1 MTRYEQNSPDA
12 ICDLIN
18 FVLKCTGCD
27 LQIDVHDVEDPDN
40 ATSKL
45 TDLQEEYNRLKIID
59 YPLISKGK
67 GSANFRHTMTDFF
80 HSLISTAHA
89 AGILYSDE
97 GLLESLQVWVTS
109 MSSSSIRPFRHTATV
124 ISLAIGNTLCSLAA
138 DIADNVAKTMRQKD
152 SEQKKKNVN
161 KERVEVLQTKII
173 NEQGKKA
180 AVESMLAD
188 IFQSVYI
195 HRYRDVDFKIRV
207 ECVTA
212 LGTWITTA
220 PEIFFTSQHIRYLG
234 WVLSDPSAATRAEV
248 IKQLSRLY
256 KNKENVGRLRAFTER
271 FRPRLVEM
279 ASRDAEPGIR
289 AAAVELLDM
298 VRETGL
304 LEPDDIDVIG
314 KLIFD
319 TEPRVRKAVAGFFA
333 ENISDLFESTV
344 EDLGGEEGIGDYLG
358 PDVEDEYDT
367 PRIAWLKFICL
378 AEVLQSYDAD
388 DDGELAEFTR
398 NGGVAES
405 LNVSGT
411 DSRFTLAAQAIY
423 EGVPEVQEW
432 EVLAG
437 YLLYD
442 HSNLP
447 ADESDP
453 ERAFQARCRLNE
465 RQEIL
470 LLEILNVAVKSR
482 LMEAV
487 ASETEKK
494 GKRTKARQEESR
506 EIQEKTAIH
515 LAKVIPQLLKKFGS
529 NPATAT
535 AVLRLE
541 HVLNLEIFQ
550 EIRQDSTTYSSLLDD
565 INKQFL
571 THVDQ
576 GVLAE
581 ASTALLHARSFEDL
595 EEITESKMQELWEDT
610 VNNLRALAGGDDSDP
625 DKLTNLCSTVRRI
638 ANLASIS
645 DCLTPFNA
653 EPLSASKNSTA
664 PKSSPHV
671 ILLALINEYLANDER
686 RTEVAEEVD
695 ELLVSA
701 MRALLFYNMWL
712 ARSLHTAFTDN
723 TLLPTT
729 PSYDDFAQTVL
740 SVIQSRKGADPVRLA
755 AAGTYLDLYT
765 LFATFRHTSSPA
777 NDEHIKALVQ
787 NIPSEAQTI
796 IISIFAT
803 AEKQFAKKS
812 HRVLELAQDDS
823 LAVDSDPED
832 SSSDEDDEE
841 EGESSAKSN
850 RAKHEKLLA
859 EKRLCEFAGKIVLAV
874 VGRVL
879 DCDENGKG
887 AVRNRLMLNRLRLG
901 TNYKEVVAFL
911 DGPPKTKAK
920 AGGGVGKG
928 NGGRKGGGNKKK
940 MEKSEEVVRDEDDSE
955 EEQQVLEEGGDEDLQ
970 ERELDGEDHGEEEGG
985 AAEQEGGEAQE
996 DASAEP
1002 REDDDVDADD
1012 LMGD

>member
-1 MTRYEQNSPDA
+1 MTRYEQNSSDA

-27 LQIDVHDVEDPDN
+27 LQIDMHDVEDPDN

-45 TDLQEEYNRLKIID
+45 TDLQEEHNQLKITD

-67 GSANFRHTMTDFF
+67 GNANFRNTMIDFF

-97 GLLESLQVWVTS
+97 GLFESLQVWVTS
-109 MSSSSIRPFRHTATV
+109 MSSSAIRPFRHTATV
-124 ISLAIGNTLCSLAA
+124 VSLAIGNTLCSLAA

-152 SEQKKKNVN
+152 SEQKKKSVN
-161 KERVEVLQTKII
+161 KERVAVLQTKIADD
-173 NEQGKKA
+173 QKRKA

-234 WVLSDPSAATRAEV
+234 WVLSDPSSATRAEV

-256 KNKENVGRLRAFTER
+256 KNRENVGRLRAFTER
-271 FRPRLVEM
+271 FRSRLVEM

-304 LEPDDIDVIG
+304 LEPDDIDIIG

-333 ENISDLFESTV
+333 ENINDLFESAV
-344 EDLGGEEGIGDYLG
+344 DDLGGEEGISEYLG
-358 PDVEDEYDT
+358 TEVEDDYNA
-367 PRIAWLKFICL
+367 PRLAWLKYICL

-388 DDGELAEFTR
+388 NDGGSEVFANNSEVT
-398 NGGVAES
+398 ES
-405 LNVSGT
+405 LNVSGS

-423 EGVPEVQEW
+423 EGVSEVKEW

-437 YLLYD
+437 YILYD
-442 HSNLP
+442 HSSLP
-447 ADESDP
+447 ADDSDP
-453 ERAFQARCRLNE
+453 ERAFQARCQLNE

-482 LMEAV
+482 LIEAV

-494 GKRTKARQEESR
+494 GKKTKARQEESR
-506 EIQEKTAIH
+506 EIQERTAIH
-515 LAKVIPQLLKKFGS
+515 LAQVIPQLLKKFGS

-571 THVDQ
+571 THADQ

-595 EEITESKMQELWEDT
+595 EEITESKLQELWEDT
-610 VNNLRALAGGDDSDP
+610 VNTLRDLAGGDAFDQDN
-625 DKLTNLCSTVRRI
+625 LTNLCSTVRRI

-653 EPLSASKNSTA
+653 EPTSTSKKSKA
-664 PKSSPHV
+664 PKSSPHA
-671 ILLALINEYLANDER
+671 ILLSLINDHLANDEPDPQA
-686 RTEVAEEVD
+686 AEEVD
-695 ELLVSA
+695 ELIISA

-712 ARSLHTAFTDN
+712 ARSLHTALTDN
-723 TLLPTT
+723 SPLPTAS
-729 PSYDDFAQTVL
+729 SYDAFAQTVL
-740 SVIQSRKGADPVRLA
+740 SVMESRKGADPVRLA
-755 AAGTYLDLYT
+755 AAGTYLDLFT
-765 LFATFRHTSSPA
+765 LFATFRHTSSPT
-777 NDEHIKALVQ
+777 NDDDIKALVQ
-787 NIPSEAQTI
+787 NIPTKAQTI
-796 IISIFAT
+796 ILSIFAA
-803 AEKQFAKKS
+803 AEKQYAKKC
-812 HRVLELAQDDS
+812 HRSLEPVQDDS
-823 LAVDSDPED
+823 QAVDSDPED
-832 SSSDEDDEE
+832 SSLDEDDEDE
-841 EGESSAKSN
+841 DDSSGKSN
-850 RAKHEKLLA
+850 RAQHEKLLA
-859 EKRLCEFAGKIVLAV
+859 EKILCELAGKMVLAV
-874 VGRVL
+874 VGRVF
-879 DCDENGKG
+879 DSDGEGKG
-887 AVRNRLMLNRLRLG
+887 AVSNRLMLNRLRLG

-911 DGPPKTKAK
+911 DGPPKAKGK
-920 AGGGVGKG
+920 AGGGVGRG
-928 NGGRKGGGNKKK
+928 NGGKKGGGNKKK
-940 MEKSEEVVRDEDDSE
+940 ADKSDELVRDEEDSGEE
-955 EEQQVLEEGGDEDLQ
+955 EEQAPEEGGEEDLR
-970 ERELDGEDHGEEEGG
+970 ERELDREDRREEEPE
-985 AAEQEGGEAQE
+985 AEEEE
-996 DASAEP
+996 ENVRAEP
-1002 REDDDVDADD
+1002 REDDDDADD
-1012 LMGD
+1012 DLIGD

>member
-1 MTRYEQNSPDA
+1 MTRYEQSSANA

-27 LQIDVHDVEDPDN
+27 LQVDVHDIEDPDN

-45 TDLQEEYNRLKIID
+45 TDLQEEHNRLKITD

-67 GSANFRHTMTDFF
+67 GNANFRSTMTDFF

-89 AGILYSDE
+89 AGVLYSDE
-97 GLLESLQVWVTS
+97 AFFESLQVWVTS
-109 MSSSSIRPFRHTATV
+109 MSSSAIRPFRHTATV
-124 ISLAIGNTLCSLAA
+124 VSLAIGSTLCSLAA

-161 KERVEVLQTKII
+161 KERVATLQTKVAD
-173 NEQGKKA
+173 EQRKKA
-180 AVESMLAD
+180 TVESMLAD

-234 WVLSDPSAATRAEV
+234 WVLSDPSAATRTEV
-248 IKQLSRLY
+248 IKQMSRLY

-298 VRETGL
+298 VRGTGL

-333 ENISDLFESTV
+333 ENITDLFESGV
-344 EDLGGEEGIGDYLG
+344 EDLGGEEWIAESLG
-358 PDVEDEYDT
+358 AEVEDDYDT

-388 DDGELAEFTR
+388 NDGGSEEFAR
-398 NGGVAES
+398 NNEVMER
-405 LNVSGT
+405 LDVSDS

-423 EGVPEVQEW
+423 EGVPEVKEW

-442 HSNLP
+442 HSSLP

-453 ERAFQARCRLNE
+453 ERAFQARCQLNE

-482 LMEAV
+482 LIEAV
-487 ASETEKK
+487 SSETEKK

-515 LAKVIPQLLKKFGS
+515 LAQVIPQLLKKFGS

-571 THVDQ
+571 THADQ

-610 VNNLRALAGGDDSDP
+610 VNTLRALASGGFDP
-625 DKLTNLCSTVRRI
+625 NNLTALCNTVRRI

-653 EPLSASKNSTA
+653 EPLSTSKKSEVS
-664 PKSSPHV
+664 KSSPHA
-671 ILLALINEYLANDER
+671 ILLALINEHLAKADTDPEA
-686 RTEVAEEVD
+686 AEEVD
-695 ELLVSA
+695 ELIASA

-712 ARSLHTAFTDN
+712 ARSLHAALKDSTP
-723 TLLPTT
+723 LPTA
-729 PSYDDFAQTVL
+729 PSFDEFAQTIL
-740 SVIQSRKGADPVRLA
+740 SVMESRKGADSVRLA

-765 LFATFRHTSSPA
+765 LFATFRHTNSPTN
-777 NDEHIKALVQ
+777 NDDINALVQ
-787 NIPSEAQTI
+787 NIPSKAQTI
-796 IISIFAT
+796 IISIFAA
-803 AEKQFAKKS
+803 AEKQYAKKS
-812 HRVLELAQDDS
+812 HRTLEPAQDDS
-823 LAVDSDPED
+823 QAVDSDPED
-832 SSSDEDDEE
+832 SSLDGDDEE
-841 EGESSAKSN
+841 EDESSGKSN
-850 RAKHEKLLA
+850 RVQHEKLLA
-859 EKRLCEFAGKIVLAV
+859 EKQLCELAGKMVLAV
-874 VGRVL
+874 VGRIS
-879 DCDENGKG
+879 DSDENGKG
-887 AVRNRLMLNRLRLG
+887 AMRDRLMLNRLRLG

-911 DGPPKTKAK
+911 DGPPKAK
-920 AGGGVGKG
+920 GRPAGGVGKG
-928 NGGRKGGGNKKK
+928 NGKKGGGNKKK
-940 MEKSEEVVRDEDDSE
+940 ADKSEEIVRDEEDSE
-955 EEQQVLEEGGDEDLQ
+955 EAEEQVPEEGGEEDLRD
-970 ERELDGEDHGEEEGG
+970 RELDREDHREEEGT
-985 AAEQEGGEAQE
+985 EEEE
-996 DASAEP
+996 DIGAEP
-1002 REDDDVDADD
+1002 REEDDDDADGDD

>member
-1 MTRYEQNSPDA
+1 MTRYEQNSSNA

-27 LQIDVHDVEDPDN
+27 LQIDMHDVEDPDN

-45 TDLQEEYNRLKIID
+45 TDLQEEYNQLKITD

-67 GSANFRHTMTDFF
+67 GNANFRNTMTDFF

-89 AGILYSDE
+89 AGVLYSDE

-109 MSSSSIRPFRHTATV
+109 MSSSAIRPFRHTATV
-124 ISLAIGNTLCSLAA
+124 VSLEIGNTLCSLAA

-161 KERVEVLQTKII
+161 KERVAVLQTKVAD
-173 NEQGKKA
+173 EQGKKA
-180 AVESMLAD
+180 AAENMLKD

-212 LGTWITTA
+212 LGRWITTA

-248 IKQLSRLY
+248 INQLSRLY

-289 AAAVELLDM
+289 AAAVALLDM

-314 KLIFD
+314 RLIFD

-333 ENISDLFESTV
+333 ENIGDLFESAV
-344 EDLGGEEGIGDYLG
+344 EDLGGEEGIGEYLG
-358 PDVEDEYDT
+358 AEVEDDYDT

-388 DDGELAEFTR
+388 NDGESAEFAR
-398 NGGVAES
+398 NGEATES
-405 LNVSGT
+405 LNVSST

-423 EGVPEVQEW
+423 EGVPEVKEW

-437 YLLYD
+437 YLLHD
-442 HSNLP
+442 HSSLP

-453 ERAFQARCRLNE
+453 ERAFQARCQLNE

-470 LLEILNVAVKSR
+470 LLEILNAAVKSR
-482 LMEAV
+482 LIEAV
-487 ASETEKK
+487 ASETDKK

-515 LAKVIPQLLKKFGS
+515 LAQVIPQLLKKFGS

-571 THVDQ
+571 THADQ

-595 EEITESKMQELWEDT
+595 EEITESKMQELWDDT
-610 VNNLRALAGGDDSDP
+610 VNTLRALVSDDDSDS
-625 DKLTNLCSTVRRI
+625 DNLTNLCSTVRRI

-645 DCLTPFNA
+645 DCLAPFNA
-653 EPLSASKNSTA
+653 EPLPTSKKPKA
-664 PKSSPHV
+664 PKSSPHA
-671 ILLALINEYLANDER
+671 ILLALINEHLPNDKPNPEA
-686 RTEVAEEVD
+686 AEEVD
-695 ELLVSA
+695 ELIVSA

-712 ARSLHTAFTDN
+712 ARSLHTALTDN
-723 TLLPTT
+723 TPLPTAL
-729 PSYDDFAQTVL
+729 SYDEFAQTVL
-740 SVIQSRKGADPVRLA
+740 SVMETRKGTDPVRLA

-765 LFATFRHTSSPA
+765 LFATFRHTSSPT
-777 NDEHIKALVQ
+777 NDDDIKALVQ
-787 NIPSEAQTI
+787 SIPPEAQTI
-796 IISIFAT
+796 IISIFAA
-803 AEKQFAKKS
+803 AEKQYAKKC
-812 HRVLELAQDDS
+812 HRPLELAQDDS
-823 LAVDSDPED
+823 VAVDSDPED

-841 EGESSAKSN
+841 EDEDSGKNN
-850 RAKHEKLLA
+850 RAQHEKLLT
-859 EKRLCEFAGKIVLAV
+859 EKRLCELAGKMVLAV

-879 DCDENGKG
+879 DCDGDGKG
-887 AVRNRLMLNRLRLG
+887 AVRDRLMLNRLRLG
-901 TNYKEVVAFL
+901 TNYKEVVGFL
-911 DGPPKTKAK
+911 KEPRKAKGK
-920 AGGGVGKG
+920 AGGSGVGKG
-928 NGGRKGGGNKKK
+928 NGGKKGEENKKK
-940 MEKSEEVVRDEDDSE
+940 AHKSEEIVRDEEEDSE
-955 EEQQVLEEGGDEDLQ
+955 EEEEQVLEEGGEEDLR
-970 ERELDGEDHGEEEGG
+970 ERELDSEDHQGEDEEGVAEEE
-985 AAEQEGGEAQE
+985 EE
-996 DASAEP
+996 DVRAEP
-1002 REDDDVDADD
+1002 REDHDAADD